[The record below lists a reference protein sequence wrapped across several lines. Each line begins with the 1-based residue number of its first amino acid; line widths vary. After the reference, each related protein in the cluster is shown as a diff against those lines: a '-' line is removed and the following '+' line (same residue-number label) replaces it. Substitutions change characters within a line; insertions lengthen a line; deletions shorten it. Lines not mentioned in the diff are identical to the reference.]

1 MRHEVTPLPAK
12 SSEPVFSD
20 PTRRRRWIVV
30 GLLVAVLGMGATP
43 LIVLANNIIHGP
55 HLAEPVFAAALPSRP
70 SDVSGDIGSLVVLHP
85 GTDESTSAQQRVER
99 PDWPQRRLAYLRVDN
114 NSTVDSVRSNLTAV
128 DTLLVEGYTFDPT
141 ATKILDTNES
151 TAERVLDEIRS
162 TPTHVRMIAVV
173 TDEEMSPR
181 AMIET
186 LSDRGRRGLLITR
199 LLEFAR
205 DRHFDGVD
213 LDISS
218 IDDQSMRRYEEFIG
232 ELHRIFSSVGLSV
245 LVTVGLE
252 DSSYRIDRLSRQ
264 ADLVVIDTFNR
275 APPRAPAALAADAWF
290 AQEIGGR
297 VEGANLNNV
306 IVALA
311 NYAYDWGVPGQL
323 DRLSL
328 QDAVRLARQANA
340 TIAIDPATLN
350 PRFTYA
356 DPSGQRHEVWLLDA
370 TSVFNQMAITA
381 NLGLGGIALGR
392 LGTEDAAVWALM
404 RQRGPP
410 NETIAANL
418 EDFSFLHQVEYR
430 GTGAVLH
437 LVGDV
442 ERGARALTYDSARN
456 RIVAEHVTTFPHV
469 PIAYQFGQPQARQV
483 ALTFDDGPDP
493 RYTKDIVDILD
504 RYHVPATFFL
514 VGRNVLQHPELAR
527 LVVEHGYEIGNHTFF
542 HPDIT
547 TISRRRYNFEL
558 NANERVI
565 ESSVG
570 RRTILFRPPD
580 GETLWATSPSGLE
593 LLADASAAGYFAVG
607 YTIDTLDWAIHDRN
621 SIVQAALEGA
631 RAENGGIVLMHDSGG
646 DRAATVAA
654 LPAVIEGLRADGFT
668 LVSVGDLVGASYDE
682 VVPAI
687 TRDGLT
693 TSLQDDGFILIRAGG
708 LLFRLV
714 FGAAIVLSMGR
725 VVLIVLLSLANRRQS
740 NAAASFMPRVTVVVP
755 AHNEEAVIPKTIRSL
770 LASRYPDVR
779 VLVIDDGST
788 DGTAAI
794 VSSLFQNDDRVQL
807 VSKSNGGKASALNVG
822 LAMAG
827 TEIVVALDA
836 DTQFRSDTIFHLTR
850 PFADPRVA
858 AVAGNAKVGNRVNL
872 ITRWQALEYIIS
884 QNLDRRAFE
893 LLNGISVVPGA
904 VGAWRRS
911 AVLDVGGFASD
922 TLAED
927 ADLTIRLARVGYRVR
942 NAPTAIAMT
951 EAPDTVRGFLGQR
964 SRWTL
969 GTLQAVWKSRSA
981 LLRRRGG
988 SVGLIVLPHIL
999 LFQFVLPL
1007 ISPLADLFVL
1017 LALLD
1022 AAIQHLQNSIAPAA
1036 NALPPTLLAYLIFLL
1051 VDFVVAF
1058 AAYVREPEEDRS
1070 LALWL
1075 PLQRFFYRQLLYYV
1089 TIKSVAR
1096 ALLGTPTGWI
1106 SVTRKS
1112 TVATGLPVG
1121 NASPLI

>member
-1 MRHEVTPLPAK
+1 MRREVVPSPPE
-12 SSEPVFSD
+12 SNRPIFSD
-20 PTRRRRWIVV
+20 PTRRRRWIVL
-30 GLLVAVLGMGATP
+30 GLLAVILGMGATP
-43 LIVLANNIIHGP
+43 LVVLANNIIYGP
-55 HLAEPVFAAALPSRP
+55 YLPQPAFAAAVS
-70 SDVSGDIGSLVVLHP
+70 SDAPEADSGVGSLVVVHASPNAAPRAEQP
-85 GTDESTSAQQRVER
+85 G
-99 PDWPQRRLAYLRVDN
+99 WPTHRLAYLRVDD
-114 NSTVDSVRSNLTAV
+114 NSTVDSVRSNLAAV
-128 DTLLVEGYTFDPT
+128 DTLLVEGYTLDPS
-141 ATKILDTNES
+141 ATRILDTNEF
-151 TAERVLDEIRS
+151 TGKKVLDDIRNA
-162 TPTHVRMIAVV
+162 PARPRMIAVV
-173 TDEEMSPR
+173 TDEEMSAR
-181 AMIET
+181 AMIDA
-186 LSDRGRRGLLITR
+186 LGDRSRRALLITG
-199 LLEFAR
+199 LLQFVR
-205 DRHFDGVD
+205 DGGFDGVD

-218 IDDQSMRRYEEFIG
+218 IDELSMHRYEEFVG
-232 ELHRIFSSVGLSV
+232 EVHRIFSSVGLSV
-245 LVTVGLE
+245 LVTVSLE
-252 DSSYRIDRLSRQ
+252 DSSYRVDQLSRQ
-264 ADLVVIDTFNR
+264 ADLVVIDTFDR
-275 APPRAPAALAADAWF
+275 APPATPGALTADAWF
-290 AQEIGGR
+290 AEELGGR
-297 VEGANLNNV
+297 VQGADLTHV
-306 IVALA
+306 VVALA
-311 NYAYDWGVPGQL
+311 NYAYDWGAPGQA

-328 QDAVRLARQANA
+328 QDAVRLARQTNA

-350 PRFTYA
+350 PWFAYA

-370 TSVFNQMAITA
+370 TSVFNQMATMA
-381 NLGLGGIALGR
+381 DLDLGGIALGR
-392 LGTEDAAVWALM
+392 LGTEDAAVWELM

-410 NETIAANL
+410 NETTAASL
-418 EDFSFLHQVEYR
+418 QDFSFLHQVEYR
-430 GTGAVLH
+430 GSGAVLR

-442 ERGARALTYDSARN
+442 ERGARALTYDAERN
-456 RIVAEHVTTFPHV
+456 RIVAEHITAFPRV
-469 PIAYQFGQPQARQV
+469 PVAHQFGEPRAREV

-504 RYHVPATFFL
+504 RYHAPATFFL

-547 TISRRRYNFEL
+547 TISRQRYDFEL

-570 RRTILFRPPD
+570 RRTVLFRPPD

-607 YTIDTLDWAIHDRN
+607 YTIDTLDWSIHDRD
-621 SIVQAALEGA
+621 SIVQATLEGA
-631 RAENGGIVLMHDSGG
+631 RAGNGGIVLMHDSGG

-654 LPAVIEGLRADGFT
+654 LPAVIEGLRAAGFT
-668 LVSVGDLVGASYDE
+668 LVSVGDLVGAGHDE
-682 VVPAI
+682 MVPAV
-687 TRDGLT
+687 TRDSLT
-693 TSLQDDGFILIRAGG
+693 ASLQDDGFTLIRAGSW
-708 LLFRLV
+708 LFGV
-714 FGAAIVLSMGR
+714 IFGTAIVLSIGR
-725 VVLIVLLSLANRRQS
+725 VALIVLLSLANRRQS
-740 NAAASFMPRVTVVVP
+740 DAAAGFMPRVTVVVP
-755 AHNEEAVIPKTIRSL
+755 AHNEEAVIGKTIRSL
-770 LASRYPDVR
+770 LASQYPDVR
-779 VLVIDDGST
+779 VLVVDDGST
-788 DGTAAI
+788 DSTAAA
-794 VSSLFQNDDRVQL
+794 VKSHFHDDSRVQL

-822 LAMAG
+822 LAMAD

-850 PFADPRVA
+850 AFADARVA

-927 ADLTIRLARVGYRVR
+927 TDLTIRLARAGYRVR
-942 NAPTAIAMT
+942 NAPAAIAMT
-951 EAPDTVRGFLGQR
+951 EAPDTIRGFLGQR

-981 LLRRRGG
+981 LFRRRGG
-988 SVGLIVLPHIL
+988 TVGAIVLPHIL

-1022 AAIQHLQNSIAPAA
+1022 AAIQYLQNSITPAA
-1036 NALPPTLLAYLIFLL
+1036 SALPPTLLAYLLFLL
-1051 VDFVVAF
+1051 LDFIVAF
-1058 AAYVREPEEDRS
+1058 AAYAREPEEDRS

-1096 ALLGTPTGWI
+1096 ALLGIPTGWI

-1112 TVATGLPVG
+1112 TVATGLPAG
-1121 NASPLI
+1121 NASSLT